1 MKSDRGSLN
10 IRFVCSSLSR
20 KFQIRLPI
28 EIARIKPRE
37 IRYQQ
42 GRASGLSILR

>member
-1 MKSDRGSLN
+1 M
-10 IRFVCSSLSR
+10 RFVCSSLPRLPR

-28 EIARIKPRE
+28 EIASIKPRE

>member
-20 KFQIRLPI
+20 KFQIRLPF

-37 IRYQQ
+37 ILSRQN
-42 GRASGLSILR
+42 RAI